1 MHINYYVVLMGP
13 LPKIVEHLDVNFLHF
28 QRSGVTLVTK
38 SELMNKS
45 LTKPIPEL
53 ENKDNSRHMFL
64 ILLYLQ

>member
-1 MHINYYVVLMGP
+1 MGP
-13 LPKIVEHLDVNFLHF
+13 LPKIAEHLEEVNFLHF
-28 QRSGVTLVTK
+28 QRSGMMLVTT

-45 LTKPIPEL
+45 LTKSIPEL

>member
-1 MHINYYVVLMGP
+1 MGP
-13 LPKIVEHLDVNFLHF
+13 LPKIAEHLEEVNFLHF

-53 ENKDNSRHMFL
+53 EN
-64 ILLYLQ
+64 